1 MVHSVKN
8 LGLIFIL
15 LVFTATSAHSSLVSD
30 APNPPYESASH
41 GTTTWQRLGATEQ
54 DDGVWWS
61 INGEDW
67 GNVTSVSVGDS
78 IQFKLDM
85 WSAGWGLHSYD
96 QVKAWVDWDLN
107 GIWNN
112 VSENVIAEQFFKPA
126 SMIGQYYDNTN
137 AGVNSFFSETFTITE
152 EMVGDLW
159 LRARVSCDH
168 VPFEATTP
176 YGYLWQGEVED
187 WNIHVNAVPI
197 SSSLLLL
204 GAGFLG
210 IAGIYRKK
218 RL

>member
-1 MVHSVKN
+1 MAHSVKN

-67 GNVTSVSVGDS
+67 GNDTSVTVGDS

-85 WSAGWGLHSYD
+85 WSAGWGVHAYD

-126 SMIGQYYDNTN
+126 SMIGPYYDNTN
-137 AGVNSFFSETFTITE
+137 AAVNSFFSETFIITE